1 MRRMGL
7 VQGALST
14 GACSCVKHKLG
25 GVLGG
30 GTDLFSLTT
39 ETPTCFRARC
49 CIAMCGWGASEPESA
64 LIYTL
69 DLQ

>member
-1 MRRMGL
+1 M
-7 VQGALST
+7 ST
-14 GACSCVKHKLG
+14 GACPCVKHKPG
-25 GVLGG
+25 GVLG

-39 ETPTCFRARC
+39 ETATCFRAHC
-49 CIAMCGWGASEPESA
+49 CIVMCGWRASEPESA